1 MESVWKDDLPES
13 LGPMTTKELRQS
25 MRRGSFVIPFLV
37 IQILAVLAT
46 ILEFQRGEVEKLH
59 ESEAVG
65 MLNIVLMWESGP
77 FWAMVAV
84 VCMLVMPLG
93 GILVMGQE
101 LEEGNHELLL
111 LTKLGRW
118 KIVLGKFL
126 TLWGLCVL
134 TFVSLLPFVV
144 VRYVL
149 GEVEWW
155 YEFACSATVI
165 GGSALMCAGVIA
177 ASAFKTIAGR
187 IFILMLYIGSM
198 LLGCGAALAITGSA
212 TDGCGWIY
220 HLTALS
226 AVICYVAT
234 GLALAR
240 SRLRLVVLA
249 YEVKPSGMVIA
260 LLVCMPFALA
270 LVAAITWG
278 HAAYVG
284 LLGMAFVAM
293 RLDISPKAP
302 TWVKP
307 PAANIPPLPSADP
320 VSSPSAGHGQA
331 DASPIASSAE
341 TAS

>member
-1 MESVWKDDLPES
+1 
-13 LGPMTTKELRQS
+13 MTTKELRQS

-37 IQILAVLAT
+37 IQILAILAT
-46 ILEFQRGEVEKLH
+46 ILEFQRGEVSKI
-59 ESEAVG
+59 SEHVG
-65 MLNIVLMWESGP
+65 MLNIELMWASGP
-77 FWAMVAV
+77 FWATVAV

-126 TLWGLCVL
+126 TLWGLCTL

-155 YEFACSATVI
+155 YELACSATVV

-177 ASAFKTIAGR
+177 ASAFRSIAGR
-187 IFILMLYIGSM
+187 IFILMLYLGSM
-198 LLGCGAALAITGSA
+198 LLGCGAALAMTAGM
-212 TDGCGWIY
+212 TNECGWIY
-220 HLTALS
+220 HFTAVS
-226 AVICYVAT
+226 AVICYVCT

-240 SRLRLVVLA
+240 SQLRLVVLA

-260 LLVCMPFALA
+260 LLICMPFVLA
-270 LVAAITWG
+270 VATVVTWG
-278 HAAYVG
+278 HASYVG
-284 LLGMAFVAM
+284 LLAMAFVAI

-302 TWVKP
+302 SWVKP
-307 PAANIPPLPSADP
+307 PSANIPPLPPEEPAPEQIS
-320 VSSPSAGHGQA
+320 
-331 DASPIASSAE
+331 
-341 TAS
+341 